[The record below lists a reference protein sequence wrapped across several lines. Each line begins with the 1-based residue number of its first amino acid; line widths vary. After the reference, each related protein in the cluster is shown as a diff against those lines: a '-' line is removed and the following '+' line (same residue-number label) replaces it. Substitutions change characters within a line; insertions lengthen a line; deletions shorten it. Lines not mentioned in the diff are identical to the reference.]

1 MVRAIVG
8 TLINIGLHKI
18 TIENFIQIIESQN
31 RENAGFSVPAH
42 GLFLTNIEYPYIKK
56 MKAFD
61 TTLFKRILEYTKPY
75 KKRFYSVIVWAI
87 LLAIFAALRPYLLKN
102 IIDDYVLPKDK
113 NGFSLFVIL
122 MASSL
127 ILEVL
132 SQFYFVYWANWLGQ
146 DIIKDIRIKLFKH
159 MTSFKISYFDHEP
172 VGKLV
177 TRSVSDIES
186 IARIFS
192 QGLFMIISDL
202 LKMAVVLL
210 FMLYMNWK
218 LTMIILAAMPIL
230 VYITRIFQKKMQLA
244 FEEVRNQISNL
255 NTFVQERVTG
265 MKIVQLFTREDIELE
280 KFKEIND
287 KHRKAWVKNV
297 WYNSIFFPIA
307 DIISS
312 LSLSFIVYY
321 GAMLILNDDPLTK
334 QGDLF
339 AFTMYISIFF
349 TPLRQIADKFN
360 EMQMGMIAA
369 HRVFEVLDT
378 NDHIEDIGTEIAPK
392 FEGRINFKNVTF
404 GYKPDEDVL
413 KSINLSINEGKTIAI
428 VGATGAGKSTIIN
441 LLNRFYEIKSGTI
454 SIDGNDIT
462 HYTLDSLRQQIAIVL
477 QDVFLFAD
485 TIYNNIT
492 LNNLAI
498 SKEEVVAAAKEIG
511 AHEFIMSLP
520 NGYDYNVK
528 ERGNMLSSG
537 QRQLIAFLRAY
548 VSKPSI
554 LILDE
559 ATSSIDVYL
568 EELIQK
574 ATETITKNRTS
585 IVIAHRLATIIN
597 ADKIVVLDK
606 GIVVEEGTHNQL
618 LQKENGY
625 YRKLYDSQFVSRE
638 EEI

>member
-1 MVRAIVG
+1 
-8 TLINIGLHKI
+8 
-18 TIENFIQIIESQN
+18 
-31 RENAGFSVPAH
+31 
-42 GLFLTNIEYPYIKK
+42 

-75 KKRFYSVIVWAI
+75 KSRYYSVIIWAI
-87 LLAIFAALRPYLLKN
+87 SLSVFAALRPYLLKN
-102 IIDDYVLPKDK
+102 TVDNYIRTKDSSGLLFFVVIIGTVL
-113 NGFSLFVIL
+113 F
-122 MASSL
+122 
-127 ILEVL
+127 EVL
-132 SQFYFVYWANWLGQ
+132 SQFFFVFWANSLGQ
-146 DIIKDIRIKLFKH
+146 NIIKDIRIKLFKH
-159 MTSFKISYFDHEP
+159 MTSFKMSYFDHEP

-202 LKMAVVLL
+202 LKMIVVLG

-218 LTMIILAAMPIL
+218 LTIVVVLAMPVL
-230 VYITRIFQKKMQLA
+230 VFFTNVFQKKMQLA
-244 FEEVRNQISNL
+244 YEEVRNQIANM

-265 MKIVQLFTREDIELE
+265 MKIVQLFTRETIEFE
-280 KFKEIND
+280 KFKEINN
-287 KHRKAWVKNV
+287 KHRVAWVKNV
-297 WYNSIFFPIA
+297 LYNSIFFPIV

-312 LSLSFIVYY
+312 LTLSFIIWY
-321 GAMLILNDDPLTK
+321 GGISILNGDHMTTF
-334 QGDLF
+334 GDLF
-339 AFTMYISIFF
+339 AYTMYITIFF

-369 HRVFEVLDT
+369 NRVFEVLDT
-378 NDHIEDIGTEIAPK
+378 QSHIQDKGTEIAPH
-392 FEGRINFKNVTF
+392 FEGKIDFKDVTF
-404 GYKPDEDVL
+404 GYNPNEDVL
-413 KSINLSINEGKTIAI
+413 KGVNLSIKEGEMIAI

-454 SIDGNDIT
+454 SIDGHDIT
-462 HYTLDSLRQQIAIVL
+462 NYTLDSLRCQIAVVL

-485 TIYNNIT
+485 TIFNNIT
-492 LNNLAI
+492 LNNPAI
-498 SKEEVVAAAKEIG
+498 TRENVLVAAKEIG
-511 AHEFIMSLP
+511 AHDFIMSLP
-520 NGYDYNVK
+520 GGYDYNVK

-559 ATSSIDVYL
+559 ATSSIDAYL

-574 ATETITKNRTS
+574 ATDTITKNRTS
-585 IVIAHRLATIIN
+585 IVIAHRLATVIN
-597 ADKIVVLDK
+597 ANKIVVLDK
-606 GIVVEEGTHNQL
+606 GIVVEEGTHQQL
-618 LQKENGY
+618 LQKQNGF
-625 YRKLYDSQFVSRE
+625 YRKLYDSQFVKHE